1 MSQNESRATAV
12 CGQSVADPAGWTG
25 AELGRRADW
34 IYPLGAGEL
43 ASLLA
48 MARKVRARIG
58 EDPNALLATTAA
70 DFELGDFAPTLEK
83 IRNGLRDGP
92 GLALVRGIPVDQLE
106 PIDVATLYWGL
117 GRHLGRAISNNAG
130 GDMISHV
137 ADLRKDYAN
146 PTQRGY
152 QTAASLEFHGDQ
164 CDIVGL
170 LCVHNSKSGG
180 ESKVVSSIAV
190 YNEVFKRRPDLLD
203 VLTQPYCWS
212 KNAEV
217 DSGEQPW
224 YESPVFNFLDGYL
237 CTSLGSVHMERGH
250 RLPGAPAMTD
260 LQREGIQFAE
270 QMCEELFCPMD
281 FKRGDIQF
289 LNNSV
294 VLHTRTAF
302 EDWPEPERKRR
313 LLRLWISAPDLRPQ
327 TPYIRQWRN
336 GVRVASTV
344 DRIVLY

>member
-1 MSQNESRATAV
+1 V
-12 CGQSVADPAGWTG
+12 DPAGWTG
-25 AELGRRADW
+25 TELGARTDW

-43 ASLLA
+43 ASLVA
-48 MARKVRARIG
+48 MAKKMCAKIG
-58 EDPNALLATTAA
+58 GDPNALLKTTAA
-70 DFELGDFAPTLEK
+70 DFDLGDFAPTLET
-83 IRNGLRDGP
+83 IRAGLREGP
-92 GLALVRGIPVDQLE
+92 GLALLRGVPVWDLAPLE
-106 PIDVATLYWGL
+106 VAALYWGI
-117 GRHLGRAISNNAG
+117 GRHLGRAISNNAS

-137 ADLRKDYAN
+137 ADLQKDYAN
-146 PTQRGY
+146 PNQRGY

-180 ESKVVSSIAV
+180 ESKVVSSVAV
-190 YNEVFKRRPDLLD
+190 YNEVLKRRPDLLD
-203 VLTQPYCWS
+203 VLTAPYCWS
-212 KNAEV
+212 KNSEV

-250 RLPGAPAMTD
+250 RLPGAPAMSER
-260 LQREGIQFAE
+260 QREGIVFAE
-270 QMCEELFCPMD
+270 EMCEALFCPMD

-313 LLRLWISAPDLRPQ
+313 LLRLWLAAPDMRPP
-327 TPYIRQWRN
+327 TPYIQQWRN